1 MERDSTLKERSA
13 PAAWNSRSLAGIVL
27 PAFLLE
33 SVHSP
38 RSTSGTTS
46 HAPHDP
52 DETSRFLGLVLAL
65 SAGAGTLAY
74 VKLTRLATAQSTAS
88 ELMGRV
94 DAIGDLTAA
103 VQSAALAEKNAIILS
118 DGKAIAE
125 ETKKLVS
132 YREAAAKA
140 EAMLAQDVGSED
152 RRHLAEITS
161 RLKRLYAVQDQVMTH
176 AELNSDRRAV
186 EIWDGETA
194 AALDSFSKQFDQAL
208 AQAQRGAGGRR
219 RRLPSRPCG
228 FRRGA
233 C

>member
-1 MERDSTLKERSA
+1 MRLTIRTKL
-13 PAAWNSRSLAGIVL
+13 LAS
-27 PAFLLE
+27 F
-33 SVHSP
+33 
-38 RSTSGTTS
+38 
-46 HAPHDP
+46 
-52 DETSRFLGLVLAL
+52 GLVLAL

-194 AALDSFSKQFDQAL
+194 AALDSSRSSLIRRWRRPSAAL
-208 AQAQRGAGGRR
+208 AGCR